1 MKPLSEHMDPLFG
14 DSGCLSV
21 DAIHRYLANTLSHGE
36 RLLAQEHLRSCAL
49 CRDAMEGFQQ
59 ADLGGD
65 QIKEITAGLNRRLRE
80 KYAYAGQEERPGE
93 VRFRSRRPLLMAAA
107 SVVLLAGMATLLYF
121 FFSLPQQ
128 ITIPANENNGL
139 AAAGEVKKEETEM
152 TSGPVSG
159 DAGKGKVMSGITGA
173 EGEKVQPEISEL
185 PAGETIA
192 GSRPE
197 AADAKEEL
205 TGLMNEV
212 AETVFNPQ
220 ASDVSISSA
229 PEAQIITDETVDYI
243 QQADHDQT
251 VSVVRDLALDEEAE
265 MKAGETNFAA
275 KRSSGK
281 SYAEGL
287 MVQPLHEAEPA
298 VPAEEYKEALF
309 PGGPDSLHAYFMR
322 NFVMPA
328 EAAMA
333 ENDSICVAF
342 IVGPDGSLDSIQ
354 VFHGEGKGMDTEIG
368 RLMEGMPAWVPA
380 SSGGRPVAAE
390 QWLVL
395 RFSENKLLPKVN
407 GNSPDV
413 LQP

>member
-1 MKPLSEHMDPLFG
+1 MKPFSEHMDPLFG

-21 DAIHRYLANTLSHGE
+21 DAIQRYLANSLSNEE
-36 RLLAQEHLRSCAL
+36 RLLIAEHLRSCAL

-59 ADLGGD
+59 ADLAGD
-65 QIKEITAGLNRRLRE
+65 QIREITTGLNRRLRE
-80 KYAYAGQEERPGE
+80 NYADAGREERPGE

-128 ITIPANENNGL
+128 TTIPANENNGL
-139 AAAGEVKKEETEM
+139 AAAGEVKKEETGM
-152 TSGPVSG
+152 TSGPVTE
-159 DAGKGKVMSGITGA
+159 DTGKERLTNGITLAGS
-173 EGEKVQPEISEL
+173 EETQSDKSEL

-197 AADAKEEL
+197 AADAKEGL
-205 TGLMNEV
+205 TRLMNEV
-212 AETVFNPQ
+212 AETDPQPQ
-220 ASDVSISSA
+220 ASEMSSA
-229 PEAQIITDETVDYI
+229 SIPETQIITGETPEYL

-251 VSVVRDLALDEEAE
+251 VSAVRDLALDKEAE

-298 VPAEEYKEALF
+298 VPADKYDDPVF

-342 IVGPDGSLDSIQ
+342 IVGPDGSPGSIQ
-354 VFHGEGKGMDTEIG
+354 VFHGEGKGMDTEII

-380 SSGGRPVAAE
+380 SSGEKTVAAA

-395 RFSENKLLPKVN
+395 EFSKNKLLSVVN
-407 GNSPDV
+407 GNCSDV